1 MTNNVKPKRKKNS
14 WLKDFTQR
22 FVLLL
27 SNINNSYIIKP
38 NHKFY

>member
-1 MTNNVKPKRKKNS
+1 MTNNIKLKNKKYMVER
-14 WLKDFTQR
+14 LYTQR
-22 FVLLL
+22 LVLLL

>member
-1 MTNNVKPKRKKNS
+1 MVER
-14 WLKDFTQR
+14 LYTQR
-22 FVLLL
+22 LVLLL